1 MTGVSECSQQRGN
14 LKDDGY
20 IVVLTMLI
28 ATHQKNFC
36 HKKALYFPKSKY
48 YTNMTRKNS
57 TISLQI
63 INTLAA
69 SNEPWGVKDK
79 SSCFLYGN
87 DALIKL
93 QNINANYDYE
103 GKYDSDIPWR
113 GNEFAKD
120 FITHDLQVIKNRESI
135 LSLETHVF
143 GQDKVLSSYFQEK
156 FPLDD
161 DKGECIGI
169 LFHAWKVQDNSLTR
183 LFHSKLPPSI
193 MFQSPTHLLTEQEWE
208 VVFLFLQKYSRTQI
222 CQLLKISDKTIEEYI
237 RKIYNKLKV
246 NSDSQL
252 EEYCR
257 LNSFD
262 LYAPKRFLLSYL

>member
-1 MTGVSECSQQRGN
+1 
-14 LKDDGY
+14 
-20 IVVLTMLI
+20 
-28 ATHQKNFC
+28 
-36 HKKALYFPKSKY
+36 
-48 YTNMTRKNS
+48 MTRKNS

-63 INTLAA
+63 INTLET
-69 SNEPWGVKDK
+69 SNEPWGIKDK

-93 QNINANYDYE
+93 QNINSNYDYE
-103 GKYDSDIPWR
+103 GKYDSDIPWK
-113 GNEFAKD
+113 GNEFSEY
-120 FITHDLQVIKNRESI
+120 FIKHDLQVMENEESV

-143 GQDKVLSSYFQEK
+143 GRDTVLSSYLQEK
-156 FPLDD
+156 FPLYDD
-161 DKGECIGI
+161 GNKCIGL
-169 LFHAWKVQDNSLTR
+169 LFHAWKVLDNSLIR
-183 LFHSKLPPSI
+183 LFHSKLPASI

-208 VVFLFLQKYSRTQI
+208 VVFLFLQKYSRKQI
-222 CQLLKISDKTIEEYI
+222 SQLLNIADKIIDGYI

-246 NSDSQL
+246 SSDSQL

>member
-1 MTGVSECSQQRGN
+1 M
-14 LKDDGY
+14 
-20 IVVLTMLI
+20 
-28 ATHQKNFC
+28 
-36 HKKALYFPKSKY
+36 
-48 YTNMTRKNS
+48 NMTRKNS
-57 TISLQI
+57 TTSLQM
-63 INTLAA
+63 INTLEV
-69 SNEPWGVKDK
+69 SNEPWGIKDK

-103 GKYDSDIPWR
+103 GKYDSDIPWK

-120 FITHDLQVIKNRESI
+120 FITQDFQVIRNRDSF

-143 GQDKVLSSYFQEK
+143 GRDKVLSSYFQEK
-156 FPLDD
+156 FPFYD
-161 DKGECIGI
+161 DKDECIGI
-169 LFHAWKVQDNSLTR
+169 LLHAWKVQDNSLTR
-183 LFHSKLPPSI
+183 LFHSKLPASVR
-193 MFQSPTHLLTEQEWE
+193 FQSPTHLLTEQEWE
-208 VVFLFLQKYSRTQI
+208 IVFLFLQKYNRTQI

-246 NSDSQL
+246 SSNSQL